1 MTREEYDEG
10 IDVLITDKT
19 EEGSITPAIEGEAFK
34 FAATYTDE
42 KLPYKSYQSVLSI
55 DSGVGT
61 LAAPFLDELGAVYTI
76 TNPSN
81 GRLRLTADQ
90 PVFTASKS
98 FFIPSL
104 WAAGSGTYFI
114 NGGRVSATVFDI
126 YITLHDG
133 TQSTTP
139 NIPGQLIEF
148 RVYN

>member
-19 EEGSITPAIEGEAFK
+19 EPDSITPAIEGEAFK
-34 FAATYTDE
+34 FAADYTDE

-61 LAAPFLDELGAVYTI
+61 LAVPFLDEIGAAYTV

-81 GRLRLTADQ
+81 GRLRLTSDQ
-90 PVFTASKS
+90 SVFTVNKT
-98 FFIPSL
+98 FFIPSI
-104 WAAGSGTYFI
+104 WAAGSSTYFI
-114 NGGRVSATVFDI
+114 NGGRVSATIFDI

-139 NIPGQLIEF
+139 NIPSQLIEF